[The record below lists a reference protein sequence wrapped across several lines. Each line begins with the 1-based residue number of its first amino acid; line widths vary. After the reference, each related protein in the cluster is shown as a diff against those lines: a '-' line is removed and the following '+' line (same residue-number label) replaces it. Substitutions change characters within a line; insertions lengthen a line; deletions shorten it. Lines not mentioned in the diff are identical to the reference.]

1 MRSLLKTAIFRRL
14 FISFAALSFLS
25 LGGFGVGVLS
35 KTKSAI
41 ESRQFEVSRIYTHE
55 VADHLR
61 SWIDER
67 RLDVQVLSAA
77 IGPGAASRD
86 DLSRRLQAFLAL
98 SEDFV
103 DAFFLDGEGYV
114 LASKI
119 VGSAKRTYLGDRD
132 YVRSALRGEP
142 FISAYFLGR
151 NKATPIFA
159 IAYPTKGTL
168 GRDGAAAGIFS
179 LARIVKI
186 VDENS
191 LDRIGR
197 AFLVDREGRLVSN
210 PSFIESYARGEGG
223 DTFRLETVAAKE
235 LRNGRS
241 GSARYRDA
249 EGREVFGSY
258 EWIPEI
264 GLGLVVELS
273 AASALRPVTDLIAF
287 GLTLIVAIFVILLFF
302 AYGLAARFLAPIAA
316 LVDAADKLES
326 GAFVG
331 PILLKTGTEL
341 DQLTEFFNRMALSVC
356 RREQSLREDA
366 ARDSL
371 TGLYNHARLVEY
383 LELELRG
390 KRRAGDSIAFV
401 MIDIDHFKEVNDR
414 YGHPAGDEV
423 LVSLS
428 RILESKARS
437 GDLVGRYGGEEFG
450 VILEGASPAIAAAF
464 CERIRVLVESRC
476 FETVGGPV
484 TMTVSLGWT
493 CAGEDKS
500 AAEMIAEADKALY
513 EAKRSGRNRVC
524 GYSRLAAQ
532 PGADYSGAARP
543 AGPPAPPP
551 ADPGADPAAPRAKEG
566 EA

>member
-14 FISFAALSFLS
+14 FLSFAALSLLS
-25 LGGFGVGVLS
+25 LGGFGFGVLS

-41 ESRQFEVSRIYTHE
+41 ETRQFEVSRIYSHE
-55 VADHLR
+55 IADHLR

-67 RLDVQVLSAA
+67 RLDVRVLSEA

-86 DLSRRLQAFLAL
+86 ELSRRLQAFLAV
-98 SEDFV
+98 SGDFV
-103 DAFFLDGEGYV
+103 DAFFVGEDGYI

-132 YVRSALRGEP
+132 YVRAALRGES
-142 FISAYFLGR
+142 FTSAYFLGR
-151 NKATPIFA
+151 NRATPIFA
-159 IAYPTKGTL
+159 IAGPAKGTL
-168 GRDGAAAGIFS
+168 GGNGAAAGIFS

-191 LDRIGR
+191 LDKIGR
-197 AFLVDREGRLVSN
+197 VFLVDAEGRLVSN
-210 PSFIESYARGEGG
+210 PSFIESFAKGEGG
-223 DTFRLETVAAKE
+223 DAFRLETVAAKE
-235 LRNGRS
+235 LRSGRS
-241 GSARYRDA
+241 GSARYLDA

-258 EWIPEI
+258 EWIPDI

-273 AASALRPVTDLIAF
+273 AATALRPVTDLVAF
-287 GLTLIVAIFVILLFF
+287 GLTLIVVIFLVLLFF

-316 LVDAADKLES
+316 LVEATGKLES

-341 DQLTEFFNRMALSVC
+341 DQLVEFFNRMAMSVC

-383 LELELRG
+383 LELELRR
-390 KRRAGDSIAFV
+390 KRRVGDSIAFV

-414 YGHPAGDEV
+414 YGHPSGDEV
-423 LVSLS
+423 LVALS

-476 FETVGGPV
+476 FETAGGV
-484 TMTVSLGWT
+484 VNMTVSLGWS
-493 CAGEDKS
+493 CAEDDKPAS
-500 AAEMIAEADKALY
+500 ELIAEADKALY

-524 GYSRLAAQ
+524 GYSRA
-532 PGADYSGAARP
+532 AARP
-543 AGPPAPPP
+543 GAPGPEPAPP
-551 ADPGADPAAPRAKEG
+551 AGTAKDG